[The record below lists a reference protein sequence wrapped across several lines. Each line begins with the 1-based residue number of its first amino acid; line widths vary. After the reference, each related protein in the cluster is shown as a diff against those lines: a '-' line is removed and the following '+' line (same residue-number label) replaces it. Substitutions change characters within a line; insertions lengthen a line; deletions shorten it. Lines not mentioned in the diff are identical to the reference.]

1 MQTLSFYPCRRLRG
15 FSLPELLVVL
25 VIIGILVL
33 IALPNLMPLISR
45 AKATEAQQQLTYL
58 HTLQRS
64 NFYTYSRYS
73 SSLDE
78 LGFEQSRLVTDGGQA
93 NYLVEIVEASEHG
106 FRATATAVVD
116 FDGDGV
122 YNVWETD
129 QDKTLRETVKDG
141 PAAAGQGI
149 CLQPPSYAAIPYCRI
164 PSNDPPMFPAPY
176 PSLLLFLPAAVLAR
190 DDFRTRRVD
199 ASWLAVLGTVSVGVS
214 WHTLGWRA
222 MLLQT
227 AGNAALLLLSG
238 TALFGYLRLR
248 RLSVRHAFG
257 AGDVLFLL
265 AVAPLFAP
273 TEFLWFLIAACVV
286 ALLWWVCCGRRRRTI
301 PFVGAAG
308 IVLIGCAAL
317 QFLRLW
323 L

>member
-93 NYLVEIVEASEHG
+93 NYLVEIVEASAHG

-122 YNVWETD
+122 YNVWEID
-129 QDKTLRETVKDG
+129 QDKNLRETVRRG
-141 PAAAGQGI
+141 ARYLPAPAFI
-149 CLQPPSYAAIPYCRI
+149 RSYPVLPISKNRI
-164 PSNDPPMFPAPY
+164 PN
-176 PSLLLFLPAAVLAR
+176 
-190 DDFRTRRVD
+190 
-199 ASWLAVLGTVSVGVS
+199 
-214 WHTLGWRA
+214 TL
-222 MLLQT
+222 
-227 AGNAALLLLSG
+227 
-238 TALFGYLRLR
+238 
-248 RLSVRHAFG
+248 
-257 AGDVLFLL
+257 
-265 AVAPLFAP
+265 
-273 TEFLWFLIAACVV
+273 
-286 ALLWWVCCGRRRRTI
+286 
-301 PFVGAAG
+301 
-308 IVLIGCAAL
+308 
-317 QFLRLW
+317 
-323 L
+323 